1 MRRPHLAG
9 LVLGLAFLAGSVELA
24 LAQEEDETEEGAA
37 PKEKPPEKNTLKVLA
52 AYALVGAGFIVIGAG
67 VAKTFSSSL
76 SYPQAKLMLVNLLRT
91 NPYQAE
97 MVSKRMQG
105 TFCEAIASALKIG
118 GMSGT
123 QDPAMIAQATLPSYD
138 ATGQAVITKWGTVL
152 MKAKLALTAAVVG
165 ATLAISDGRVLPVI
179 IAVLAVA
186 GFVRLFLFKAEVE
199 SNVLRARAEVLPEVN
214 NAIASGR
221 FVTPQPMRP
230 GMPG

>member
-9 LVLGLAFLAGSVELA
+9 IVLGLAVLAGTVEIA
-24 LAQEEDETEEGAA
+24 LAQEADESGEGA
-37 PKEKPPEKNTLKVLA
+37 PKPEKPAESNTLKVLA
-52 AYALVGAGFIVIGAG
+52 SYALVGVGFVVIGAS

-97 MVSKRMQG
+97 MVSKKMQG
-105 TFCEAIASALKIG
+105 TFCEAIAAALKIG
-118 GMSGT
+118 GMAGT
-123 QDPAMIAQATLPSYD
+123 QDPVMIAQATLPSYD
-138 ATGQAVITKWGTVL
+138 ATGQAVVSKWGTVL
-152 MKAKLALTAAVVG
+152 MKAKLAVTAAVVG
-165 ATLAISDGRVLPVI
+165 AALAISDKRVLPVI

-186 GFVRLFLFKAEVE
+186 GFVRLFLFKNELE

-214 NAIASGR
+214 TAIASGR